1 MNSSQ
6 EGLTL
11 NTASISE
18 LMVAF
23 CLEISVP
30 KPVENIC
37 AKKKIRRKTMIEF
50 LLAVGMFCFGAF
62 FLVLSIGLAVL
73 VLVKLFHACGIKS
86 L

>member
-1 MNSSQ
+1 
-6 EGLTL
+6 
-11 NTASISE
+11 
-18 LMVAF
+18 
-23 CLEISVP
+23 
-30 KPVENIC
+30 
-37 AKKKIRRKTMIEF
+37 MIEF